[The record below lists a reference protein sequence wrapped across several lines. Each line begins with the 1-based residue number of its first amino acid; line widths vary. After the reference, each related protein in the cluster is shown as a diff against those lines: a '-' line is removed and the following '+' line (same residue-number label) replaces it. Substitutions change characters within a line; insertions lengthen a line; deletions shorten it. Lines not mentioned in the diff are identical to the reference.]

1 MLAQFDVTR
10 VGIPCSGGEF
20 FTAVGCVNEFVE
32 HTSSSWAFH
41 DGPKNIVTSSTP
53 VTPVTGW
60 QEVVLNDSKGVAQ

>member
-20 FTAVGCVNEFVE
+20 FTAVGCVNEIVE

-41 DGPKNIVTSSTP
+41 DGPKNMVIFRAL
-53 VTPVTGW
+53 VTPVTG
-60 QEVVLNDSKGVAQ
+60 